1 MSVPELVTRCPE
13 CRTGFR
19 ITAEQLQQRDG
30 RVRCGR
36 CNCIFD
42 ARLYRMVRL
51 GAADATE
58 QPAPAGTRAEASMRA
73 GEPSLRPRKAES
85 AVDPVHSS
93 TALDPITPLDP
104 IEMREPMAPLDL
116 DDFTVIRRRR
126 RWLPLLIIFILS
138 LGVLSALSYQFRHV
152 LAARFP
158 VLRPTLLEICAT
170 LGCTVQLERALDNLQ
185 IESSEL
191 RVDEGVLTLVA
202 TLRNRGESTLAAPDF
217 DLTLSN
223 DKGQPVLQRRYS
235 AHQYLA
241 GRAEL
246 ASGIAAGAQIEI
258 SVRIDDARADA
269 VGYLMRL
276 VNQ

>member
-36 CNCIFD
+36 CNGIFD

-104 IEMREPMAPLDL
+104 IEMRVPMP
-116 DDFTVIRRRR
+116 
-126 RWLPLLIIFILS
+126 W
-138 LGVLSALSYQFRHV
+138 
-152 LAARFP
+152 
-158 VLRPTLLEICAT
+158 AT
-170 LGCTVQLERALDNLQ
+170 
-185 IESSEL
+185 
-191 RVDEGVLTLVA
+191 
-202 TLRNRGESTLAAPDF
+202 
-217 DLTLSN
+217 
-223 DKGQPVLQRRYS
+223 
-235 AHQYLA
+235 
-241 GRAEL
+241 
-246 ASGIAAGAQIEI
+246 
-258 SVRIDDARADA
+258 
-269 VGYLMRL
+269 
-276 VNQ
+276 